1 MGTGTENL
9 TIGFFLFGDVYK
21 EHWKLQVGTIVG
33 LLNPSIM
40 KQEKVRLI
48 FNSGFRKLFCK
59 ITKIIWFDVRFTAQK
74 MKFSIKD
81 FFSKCDQIRSF
92 GSGLFCGK

>member
-1 MGTGTENL
+1 MLYISINEFLVWHLSDMGTGTENL

-59 ITKIIWFDVRFTAQK
+59 ITKII
-74 MKFSIKD
+74 
-81 FFSKCDQIRSF
+81 
-92 GSGLFCGK
+92 

>member
-1 MGTGTENL
+1 MLYISINEFLVWHLSDMGTGTENL
-9 TIGFFLFGDVYK
+9 TVGFFLFGDVYK

-59 ITKIIWFDVRFTAQK
+59 ITKII
-74 MKFSIKD
+74 
-81 FFSKCDQIRSF
+81 
-92 GSGLFCGK
+92 

>member
-1 MGTGTENL
+1 MLYISINEFLVWHLSDMGTGTENL
-9 TIGFFLFGDVYK
+9 AVGFFLFGDVYK

-59 ITKIIWFDVRFTAQK
+59 ITKII
-74 MKFSIKD
+74 
-81 FFSKCDQIRSF
+81 
-92 GSGLFCGK
+92 

>member
-1 MGTGTENL
+1 MLYISINEFLVWHLSDMGTGTENL
-9 TIGFFLFGDVYK
+9 TVGFFLFGDVYK

-48 FNSGFRKLFCK
+48 FNSGIRKLFCK
-59 ITKIIWFDVRFTAQK
+59 ITEII
-74 MKFSIKD
+74 
-81 FFSKCDQIRSF
+81 
-92 GSGLFCGK
+92 

>member
-1 MGTGTENL
+1 MLYISINEFLVWHLSDMGTGTENL
-9 TIGFFLFGDVYK
+9 TVGFFLFGDVYK

-48 FNSGFRKLFCK
+48 FNSGIRKLFCK
-59 ITKIIWFDVRFTAQK
+59 ITKII
-74 MKFSIKD
+74 
-81 FFSKCDQIRSF
+81 
-92 GSGLFCGK
+92 